1 MIRKGKLENGF
12 EFEIDDAVLD
22 DMELI
27 DTLAEADSGDAL
39 AASRAFSMIVGK
51 EQKKRLYDY
60 IRNEDGRVPIETAV
74 NALTEMLETLGE
86 EGKNS

>member
-27 DTLAEADSGDAL
+27 DTLAEADGGDAL
-39 AASRAFSMIVGK
+39 AASRAFSMVVGK

-74 NALTEMLETLGE
+74 NALTEMLETLGDD
-86 EGKNS
+86 GKNS